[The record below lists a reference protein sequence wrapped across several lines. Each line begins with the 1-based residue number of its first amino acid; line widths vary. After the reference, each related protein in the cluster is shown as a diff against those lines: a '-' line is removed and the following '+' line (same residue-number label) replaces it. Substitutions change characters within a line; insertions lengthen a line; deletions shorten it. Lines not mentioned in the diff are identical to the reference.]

1 MNTEN
6 MRVCYSDQTGR
17 FALQVA
23 LILSSLLIPVVCSGT
38 TLTVTQIRS
47 AITDYLINQVS
58 AGNSEMEIGRIGIDN
73 RLNLPECTLPL
84 VIDTAPGQPLRGN
97 TTLGVRCQ
105 GVQPWT
111 VYVPVEIRLLREVL
125 VSSRPLRRNTTIS
138 ATDLIVEKRDISK
151 IRTMPITDMTEAIGQ
166 VTRFH
171 IAQGMVLS
179 ENLLELPTLV
189 TRGQQVTILA
199 QGPGLTISA
208 TGVALVDGVMGEL
221 VSARNLLSNKT
232 ISGVVTGSGVI
243 EVNP

>member
-1 MNTEN
+1 MNTKKQLYSYPDKIG
-6 MRVCYSDQTGR
+6 RVTMQVT
-17 FALQVA
+17 LIMVA
-23 LILSSLLIPVVCSGT
+23 LMMPVVSFGT
-38 TLTVTQIRS
+38 TVTVAQIRS
-47 AITDYLINQVS
+47 AISGYLIDQVS
-58 AGNSEMEIGRIGIDN
+58 AGNSELEIGRIGIDN
-73 RLNLPECTLPL
+73 RLNMPECTLPL
-84 VIDTAPGQPLRGN
+84 VVDTAPGQPLRGN

-105 GVQPWT
+105 DAQPWT

-125 VSSRPLRRNTTIS
+125 VSSRPLGRNTTIS
-138 ATDLIVEKRDISK
+138 AADLILEKRDISK
-151 IRTMPITDMTEAIGQ
+151 IRTTPITDMTEAIGL

-179 ENLLELPTLV
+179 ENLLELPKLV
-189 TRGQQVTILA
+189 ARGQQVTILA

-221 VSARNLLSNKT
+221 VSARNILSNKT